1 MINKNAIDRMLAIN
15 EVRELFSMG
24 DCYCDELGIVGMLN
38 GLPPASQ
45 WIPCTLET
53 LPEKEGSYYVIDSRG
68 LPAYYIFTNNDFSK
82 EYWLRCV
89 KAWKVEEN
97 D

>member
-1 MINKNAIDRMLAIN
+1 MRLSKYHNKKVIID
-15 EVRELFSMG
+15 
-24 DCYCDELGIVGMLN
+24 GIKFD
-38 GLPPASQ
+38 S
-45 WIPCTLET
+45 
-53 LPEKEGSYYVIDSRG
+53 EKEGSYYVIDSRG